1 LLETHNENSAA
12 TTTAARKMQNL
23 DKINC
28 VIGRIE
34 ILPETISKG
43 PDGLT
48 NSNMGA
54 VGYRTTT
61 VAPHSFRPVPRN
73 AKIVP
78 PMTTAEPMSEEQEV
92 FLKHIQKKGLKR
104 TSQRDLIL
112 DVFLRTEQHLS
123 NEDLYRLVQKEDPG
137 VGQTTVYR
145 TLKLL
150 TEAGLAREVRFGDG
164 RTHYEHNY
172 KHQHHDHMICS
183 ECGKIIEFFSA
194 ELEAIQDAM
203 AAKHRFQITQH
214 LLRIIGI
221 CVDCRRAMKQ
231 NAQSQAS

>member
-1 LLETHNENSAA
+1 MDRLVTANNGKDAEERKGDLQIRAMPNIFALFSTHS
-12 TTTAARKMQNL
+12 Q
-23 DKINC
+23 
-28 VIGRIE
+28 
-34 ILPETISKG
+34 S
-43 PDGLT
+43 
-48 NSNMGA
+48 
-54 VGYRTTT
+54 
-61 VAPHSFRPVPRN
+61 
-73 AKIVP
+73 AKISS
-78 PMTTAEPMSEEQEV
+78 PMTSAEPKTEEQEV
-92 FLKHIQKKGLKR
+92 FLRHIQKRGLKR

-112 DVFLRTEQHLS
+112 DVFLRTEEHLS

-194 ELEAIQDAM
+194 ELEALQDAM
-203 AAKHRFQITQH
+203 AAKHEFEITQH

-221 CVDCRRAMKQ
+221 CADCRKAKQ
-231 NAQSQAS
+231 QDGNSPAS